1 MMNNYIINLISIVFI
16 NVVLYLSINFSELFL
31 HLLVTFF
38 YFLVFVILKKIN
50 KLQSVDN
57 TEKDNK
63 FNSLSEETA
72 DDHPIIK
79 SARKRLG
86 K

>member
-1 MMNNYIINLISIVFI
+1 MKNLIIALIFGLFVI
-16 NVVLYLSINFSELFL
+16 N
-31 HLLVTFF
+31 TFF
-38 YFLVFVILKKIN
+38 YLSVKLNNLFFLIVINIFYLINLVMLLEIVKLKKRIEN
-50 KLQSVDN
+50 ETQKD
-57 TEKDNK
+57 TKEKK
-63 FNSLSEETA
+63 EETA

>member
-72 DDHPIIK
+72 
-79 SARKRLG
+79 SACISSAL
-86 K
+86 